1 MKTVTTDMGL
11 MQWVADA
18 KLGDRC
24 EYYRGHL
31 AQARIPAQKQ
41 VNALA
46 DTAWD
51 LEQKRLV
58 HLVQE
63 RVDEGFSYQ
72 AIARKKP
79 PIFAGER

>member
-1 MKTVTTDMGL
+1 MHL

-18 KLGDRC
+18 ELGDRC
-24 EYYRGHL
+24 EYHRGHL
-31 AQARIPAQKQ
+31 AQERIPAQKQ

-79 PIFAGER
+79 HIFAGDR